1 MTSEYPCPACG
12 YLAFD
17 EPIGSYAICGVCGWE
32 DDPVQLRYPLDGG
45 GANTESLQQFQ
56 YRVDSM
62 LSADPDAASG
72 YTRDPD
78 WCMVVAHSHC
88 RYDDERRLR
97 AVYIYY
103 WRPESD

>member
-17 EPIGSYAICGVCGWE
+17 EPAGSYAICGVCGWE
-32 DDPVQLRYPLDGG
+32 DDPVQLRWPLDGG
-45 GANTESLQQFQ
+45 GANSESLQRAE
-56 YRVDSM
+56 YAADAM
-62 LSADPDAASG
+62 LSADPDAAAGFS
-72 YTRDPD
+72 RDPE

-88 RYDDERRLR
+88 VMHGDRLR
-97 AVYIYY
+97 SRFTYY